1 MPKIRNAGTATM
13 KFNEGVIVSGS
24 ASQPDGT
31 YSDYALIVTG
41 SVLFDTRDGSTGN
54 SGGLSIVKD
63 EGDPVFIRFINDDDP
78 TSWYAYMAM
87 DSAENFYIAPG
98 RSQDFY
104 FITRENS
111 GSDYFFPFRIFDNGK
126 IKFHQAAQSS
136 SDNQVE
142 LSADVVFSV
151 SGSND
156 RQNSALFG
164 GDVVISGSL
173 YAKQKHFTTH
183 KYSLLS
189 SNSATLVRFNAGGSD
204 LTTSGQVNNKF
215 VAPASGKLK
224 SVTIR
229 STDTP
234 GSTEIAFMKITDG
247 TETFGDPGSPAAAVT
262 VDIATDDTAYQ
273 AIFPDNA
280 AFSLGNVLGIRI
292 NPTNNHGNVDLTC
305 VWEFDWV
312 S

>member
-1 MPKIRNAGTATM
+1 MGKIKNIGTSTM
-13 KFNEGVIVSGS
+13 RFGEGIIVSGS
-24 ASQPDGT
+24 ASNRDGT
-31 YSDYALIVTG
+31 DSDYALVVTG
-41 SVLFDTRDGSTGN
+41 SAVFDTRDGA
-54 SGGLSIVKD
+54 SGGAGGITIIKD
-63 EGDPVFIRFINDDDP
+63 EQDPVFIRFINDDDP
-78 TSWYAYMAM
+78 VSWYAYMAM
-87 DSAENFYIAPG
+87 DSAENFYITPG

-104 FITRENS
+104 ITTRENS
-111 GSDYFFPFRIFDNGK
+111 GADYFYPLRIFDNGK

-142 LSADVVFSV
+142 LPADVVFSV

-173 YAKQKHFTTH
+173 YAKQKHLTTH
-183 KYSLLS
+183 KYSDLGT
-189 SNSATLVRFNAGGSD
+189 ADPILVRFNAGGSD
-204 LTTSGQVNNKF
+204 LTSSGQVNNKF

-229 STDTP
+229 STGTP
-234 GSTEIAFMKITDG
+234 GSTEIAFMKIIDG
-247 TETFGDPGSPAAAVT
+247 TETFGNPGSPAADVT
-262 VDIATDDTAYQ
+262 VDIATDDTSYQ
-273 AIFPDNA
+273 AIFPDSA
-280 AFSLGNVLGIRI
+280 SFSFGNVLGIRI

-312 S
+312 N